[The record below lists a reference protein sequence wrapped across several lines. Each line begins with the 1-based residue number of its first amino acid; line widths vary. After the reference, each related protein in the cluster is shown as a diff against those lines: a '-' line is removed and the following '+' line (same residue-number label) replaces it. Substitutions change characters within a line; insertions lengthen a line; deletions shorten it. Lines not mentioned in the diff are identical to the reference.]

1 MINLAVIG
9 VGIMGTNHVR
19 VLSGMPGIN
28 LAAISDMDK
37 EKLDAVA
44 LKFNVKNKYLD
55 HKEMLQKEKLDGVI
69 IAVPAAV
76 HRKVALDCAE
86 RGVHILL
93 EKPIAHKLEDAQDII
108 SKVNEKSIVFLV
120 GHIERFNPVVTK
132 IKELI
137 DSGLLGEIYLINS
150 IRVGPFPK
158 RLYGLQEGVLI
169 DISIHD
175 IDIMRHLVGEI
186 SQVYSQLIFSG
197 KQEVYAKS
205 LFKFTGG
212 VKGTSEFSWIS
223 PKRSRIIEVYGFKG
237 MLRGDYFSQELVF
250 YENSDKETENAIT
263 KGNISAGPMINYP
276 INKEE
281 PLLLELMHFIECI
294 KNNKK
299 PRVNIHDATR
309 ALEVALSI
317 LKSGNSDHVVNI

>member
-9 VGIMGTNHVR
+9 VGVMGANHVR
-19 VLSGMPGIN
+19 VLSGMQGVN

-37 EKLDAVA
+37 AKLDAVA
-44 LKFNVKNKYLD
+44 LKFNVKNRYSD

-76 HRKVALDCAE
+76 HKKVALDCAE
-86 RGVHILL
+86 RGIHILL
-93 EKPIAHKLEDAQDII
+93 EKPIAHKLEDAQEII
-108 SKVNEKSIVFLV
+108 NKVKEKNILCLV

-132 IKELI
+132 MKELI
-137 DSGLLGEIYLINS
+137 DSGLLGEIYLVNS

-186 SQVYSQLIFSG
+186 NQVYSQLIFSG

-205 LFKFTGG
+205 FFKFAGG

-223 PKRSRIIEVYGFKG
+223 PKRTRIIEIYGFKG
-237 MLRGDYFSQELVF
+237 MLKGDYFSQELIF
-250 YENSDKETENAIT
+250 YENSDKETEDAIT
-263 KGNISAGPMINYP
+263 KGNISAGQMINYF
-276 INKEE
+276 IDKEE
-281 PLLLELMHFIECI
+281 PLLRELAHFVDCI
-294 KNNKK
+294 KNNKN
-299 PRVNIHDATR
+299 PLISMQDATQ
-309 ALEVALSI
+309 ALEIALSI
-317 LKSGNSDHVVNI
+317 LKSGNNDIVVNI